1 MNHHI
6 LTGKLDI
13 TSNLLVGSS
22 HLFVDTDNNRVGLVT
37 ADPQA
42 GLHVNSNVYVNTDL
56 RVGPAGANQVIIN
69 DSTNPGRIV
78 AKSFVGDGSGL
89 QNTPPGPQGD
99 AATIDVGTVTT
110 GVPGSSASVTNSG
123 TTNAATLDFT
133 IPRGDTGAQGSTG
146 DAATISVGTV
156 TTGVPGS
163 SASVTNSGTTNAAT
177 LDFTIPR
184 GDTGAQGST
193 GDAATISFGTV
204 TTGVPG
210 SSASVTNSGTTNA
223 ATLDFTIPRGDTGAT
238 IFTEDGDDIYRQ
250 TGNVGIGT
258 STPTEK
264 IHIKDGSIR
273 LDSTGTVSI
282 INKHDTSDY
291 GVLSLDAGYRGGSSR
306 PKIRIVGYQ
315 GQASVNGDNLITF
328 HTNGSERMKI
338 NQDGNV
344 GIGTTYPEG
353 AVHISVDS
361 DNGNAT
367 TNALIIGGPTGCGG
381 NTNLRIGC
389 HNDYAWMQSHCGN
402 PLSMNPLGNNVGIG
416 ISNPKAKLHVNGIG
430 GYSIG
435 NISGYQRRWWH
446 FTHGIL
452 DSSNDGW
459 ANDVSIYAN
468 RDIMSGDHF
477 VSHNGSFTSSDQRI
491 KKDIVD
497 VDDASALESLKL
509 LKPKK
514 YKYKDTISR
523 GEDPVWGFI
532 AQEVRETLPYATRLR
547 QDFIPNIY
555 ELSNVSDSNVI
566 TFSSFNTSNLEKT
579 TSNLRLKCIDGN
591 DKEVSI
597 VEVID
602 ETKIRVNED
611 LSECI
616 GAVDESGNV
625 VSGNQIFVYGE
636 EVDDFVF
643 LKKEIFIPICVSSI
657 QELDRRLEADKTRIV
672 ELETQQQSDK
682 ARIVEL
688 ETQLQSE
695 KSKIATMELLVASL
709 VTRVGDLERSLI

>member
-1 MNHHI
+1 
-6 LTGKLDI
+6 
-13 TSNLLVGSS
+13 
-22 HLFVDTDNNRVGLVT
+22 
-37 ADPQA
+37 
-42 GLHVNSNVYVNTDL
+42 
-56 RVGPAGANQVIIN
+56 
-69 DSTNPGRIV
+69 
-78 AKSFVGDGSGL
+78 
-89 QNTPPGPQGD
+89 
-99 AATIDVGTVTT
+99 
-110 GVPGSSASVTNSG
+110 
-123 TTNAATLDFT
+123 
-133 IPRGDTGAQGSTG
+133 
-146 DAATISVGTV
+146 
-156 TTGVPGS
+156 
-163 SASVTNSGTTNAAT
+163 
-177 LDFTIPR
+177 
-184 GDTGAQGST
+184 
-193 GDAATISFGTV
+193 
-204 TTGVPG
+204 
-210 SSASVTNSGTTNA
+210 VTNSGTTNA

-258 STPTEK
+258 NSPDNQLHIFKASTDQTTGLFIEKQNGGSGTAQITFGVNASTENPGVAK
-264 IHIKDGSIR
+264 AGLFFERTHANGRGDFHICVDGVDDANSVGVGDAVMTLNKDGNVGVGTNSPDSRLEVSVSSSGNNIGANHSIMSV
-273 LDSTGTVSI
+273 LQSSEPTYGKYGLFHGVQQTSGTSWLQTGRTGNMTASGI
-282 INKHDTSDY
+282 SNNDTFN
-291 GVLSLDAGYRGGSSR
+291 LLLN
-306 PKIRIVGYQ
+306 P
-315 GQASVNGDNLITF
+315 NG
-328 HTNGSERMKI
+328 
-338 NQDGNV
+338 GNV
-344 GIGTTYPEG
+344 GIGT
-353 AVHISVDS
+353 A
-361 DNGNAT
+361 
-367 TNALIIGGPTGCGG
+367 
-381 NTNLRIGC
+381 
-389 HNDYAWMQSHCGN
+389 N
-402 PLSMNPLGNNVGIG
+402 PY
-416 ISNPKAKLHVNGIG
+416 AKLHVNGIG

-435 NISGYQRRWWH
+435 NVSGYQRRWWIYS
-446 FTHGIL
+446 HGIL
-452 DSSNDGW
+452 NSSNDGW

-497 VDDASALESLKL
+497 VDDAFALESLKL

-532 AQEVRETLPYATRLR
+532 AQEVRETLPHATRLR

-566 TFSSFNTSNLEKT
+566 TFSSFNTSNLETT
-579 TSNLRLKCIDGN
+579 TSKLRLKCIDGN

-611 LSECI
+611 LTEWM
-616 GAVDESGNV
+616 GAVDEDGNV

-643 LKKEIFIPICVSSI
+643 LKKEVFIPICVSSI
-657 QELDRRLEADKTRIV
+657 QELDRRLEADKARIV
-672 ELETQQQSDK
+672 ELETQQQADK

>member
-89 QNTPPGPQGD
+89 QNTPPGAQGD
-99 AATIDVGTVTT
+99 AATINVGTVTT

-123 TTNAATLDFT
+123 STSAAIFDFT

-146 DAATISVGTV
+146 DAATIAV
-156 TTGVPGS
+156 
-163 SASVTNSGTTNAAT
+163 
-177 LDFTIPR
+177 
-184 GDTGAQGST
+184 
-193 GDAATISFGTV
+193 GTV

-264 IHIKDGSIR
+264 LHVNGNIGVDWANGRRIIMDFD
-273 LDSTGTVSI
+273 DSYRQGLV
-282 INKHDTSDY
+282 
-291 GVLSLDAGYRGGSSR
+291 LDAATRTMTLFSTTNDSGGAIAFKTRGGS
-306 PKIRIVGYQ
+306 
-315 GQASVNGDNLITF
+315 
-328 HTNGSERMKI
+328 GSSDTDYGTERMRI
-338 NQDGNV
+338 SNNGNV
-344 GIGTTYPEG
+344 GIGTTNPEG
-353 AVHISVDS
+353 AVHIAVNS

-367 TNALIIGGPTGCGG
+367 TNALIIGGPTSCGG
-381 NTNLRIGC
+381 NTNVRIGA
-389 HNDYAWMQSHCGN
+389 HNDYAWIQSHCAN

-416 ISNPKAKLHVNGIG
+416 ISNPKAKLHVNGTG
-430 GYSIG
+430 GYAIAPT
-435 NISGYQRRWWH
+435 SGYYRAWFH
-446 FTHGIL
+446 PSHGIL
-452 DSSNDGW
+452 NDQNQGW
-459 ANDVSIYAN
+459 GADISIYAN

-477 VSHNGSFTSSDQRI
+477 VAHNGTLVPSDQRI

-497 VDDASALESLKL
+497 VDDASALESLRL

-514 YKYKDTISR
+514 YTYKDTITR

-532 AQEVRETLPYATRLR
+532 AQDVRETLPYATRLKKE
-547 QDFIPNIY
+547 FLPNIY
-555 ELSNVSDSNVI
+555 EVSNVSDSNVI
-566 TFSSFNTSNLEKT
+566 TFSSFNTSNLETT
-579 TSNLRLKCIDGN
+579 TSKLRLKCIDGN

-597 VEVID
+597 LEVID

-616 GAVDESGNV
+616 GAVDEDGNV

-643 LKKEIFIPICVSSI
+643 LKKEVFIPICVSSI
-657 QELDRRLEADKTRIV
+657 QELDRRLEADKARIV
-672 ELETQQQSDK
+672 EIETQQQADK

>member
-146 DAATISVGTV
+146 DAATIS
-156 TTGVPGS
+156 
-163 SASVTNSGTTNAAT
+163 
-177 LDFTIPR
+177 I
-184 GDTGAQGST
+184 
-193 GDAATISFGTV
+193 GTV

>member
-37 ADPQA
+37 TDPQA

-146 DAATISVGTV
+146 DAATISV
-156 TTGVPGS
+156 
-163 SASVTNSGTTNAAT
+163 
-177 LDFTIPR
+177 
-184 GDTGAQGST
+184 
-193 GDAATISFGTV
+193 GTV

>member
-193 GDAATISFGTV
+193 GDAATISIGTV

>member
-193 GDAATISFGTV
+193 GDAATISIGTV

-264 IHIKDGSIR
+264 LHVNGNIGVDWANGRRIIMDYD
-273 LDSTGTVSI
+273 DSYRQGLV
-282 INKHDTSDY
+282 
-291 GVLSLDAGYRGGSSR
+291 LDASTRTMTLFSTTNDSGGAIAFNTRGGS
-306 PKIRIVGYQ
+306 
-315 GQASVNGDNLITF
+315 
-328 HTNGSERMKI
+328 GSSDTDYGTERMRILKS
-338 NQDGNV
+338 GNV
-344 GIGTTYPEG
+344 GIGTTNPNSKLEVLGTTSSHNTTIYPLTVSTKSSSSTEVQEG
-353 AVHISVDS
+353 IGTGVEFRVERRHTDNLQNDCGAIRVYGASGIPGTS
-361 DNGNAT
+361 DKWNMAFRVRDNDTFNEPMTIQYNG
-367 TNALIIGGPTGCGG
+367 
-381 NTNLRIGC
+381 
-389 HNDYAWMQSHCGN
+389 
-402 PLSMNPLGNNVGIG
+402 NVGIG
-416 ISNPKAKLHVNGIG
+416 TTTPYAKLHVYGQ
-430 GYSIG
+430 SG
-435 NISGYQRRWWH
+435 NFTTSGVSPSRASY
-446 FTHGIL
+446 FIN
-452 DSSNDGW
+452 SSGLYVNTTGNFG
-459 ANDVSIYAN
+459 AVSIYGSN
-468 RDIMSGDHF
+468 DILAGAWI
-477 VSHNGSFTSSDQRI
+477 GSFLGSISASDERI
-491 KKDIVD
+491 KKEIVD
-497 VDDASALESLKL
+497 VEDGEALSTLRL
-509 LKPKK
+509 LKPK
-514 YKYKDTISR
+514 R
-523 GEDPVWGFI
+523 
-532 AQEVRETLPYATRLR
+532 
-547 QDFIPNIY
+547 
-555 ELSNVSDSNVI
+555 
-566 TFSSFNTSNLEKT
+566 
-579 TSNLRLKCIDGN
+579 
-591 DKEVSI
+591 
-597 VEVID
+597 
-602 ETKIRVNED
+602 
-611 LSECI
+611 
-616 GAVDESGNV
+616 
-625 VSGNQIFVYGE
+625 
-636 EVDDFVF
+636 
-643 LKKEIFIPICVSSI
+643 
-657 QELDRRLEADKTRIV
+657 
-672 ELETQQQSDK
+672 
-682 ARIVEL
+682 
-688 ETQLQSE
+688 
-695 KSKIATMELLVASL
+695 
-709 VTRVGDLERSLI
+709 